1 MSSAMGK
8 RDNVCLVIQC
18 SEKNMALPKSNCGE
32 TTDKPKLRTFYKG
45 HEGQN
50 KDRRTVPDW
59 NNQMQC
65 ILQRTLLGQLAKF
78 KWFCGWDRDSIVSM
92 SISRSWW
99 LCVVM

>member
-1 MSSAMGK
+1 MGK

-50 KDRRTVPDW
+50 KDRRTVPD
-59 NNQMQC
+59 
-65 ILQRTLLGQLAKF
+65 
-78 KWFCGWDRDSIVSM
+78 
-92 SISRSWW
+92 
-99 LCVVM
+99 